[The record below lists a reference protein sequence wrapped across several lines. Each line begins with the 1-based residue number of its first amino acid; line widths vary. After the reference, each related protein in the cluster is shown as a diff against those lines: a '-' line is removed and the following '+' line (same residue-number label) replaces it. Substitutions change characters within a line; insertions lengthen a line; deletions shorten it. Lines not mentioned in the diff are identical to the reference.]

1 MEPFFETEEEF
12 LENYKPGDYERPS
25 VTVDILLFT
34 LDEVKKEKRTMEK
47 ELKLLLVKRGQHPFK
62 GCWALPGGFVGIDES
77 PEEAAKRE
85 LKEETSVD
93 NVYLE
98 QLCTYGQPE
107 RDPRMR
113 VISIAYIA
121 LAKKE
126 DILVSAGDDAQEA
139 AWFSVSKTK
148 MMDFDSDREAW
159 LLKVENESLGIHM
172 GYQVVETKKK
182 NGVLAAKEFEISLLS
197 SPKEKLAFDHSRI
210 INESLERLRG
220 KVSYTPIA
228 FNLLSEEFTMY
239 EIQSAYETLL
249 GRPVWKSNFRKEMDQ
264 YVVDTGKMTEK
275 GYKGLSLRPAKLFRY
290 RQEESE

>member
-1 MEPFFETEEEF
+1 MNKQYDTEEEY
-12 LENYKPGDYERPS
+12 LKHYKPGDYARPS
-25 VTVDILLFT
+25 VTADILLFT

-47 ELKLLLVKRGQHPFK
+47 ELKLLLVKRGQHPFR

-77 PEEAAKRE
+77 PEEAARRE
-85 LKEETSVD
+85 LKEETSVE

-98 QLCTYGQPE
+98 QLYTYGQPK

-126 DILVSAGDDAQEA
+126 DIKVKAGDDASEV

-148 MMDFDSDREAW
+148 MMDFDGDREAW
-159 LLKVENESLGIHM
+159 LLKIEQESLGIHM
-172 GYQVVETKKK
+172 GYQVVESKKK
-182 NGVLAAKEFEISLLS
+182 NGVLTVKEYEMQQITSG
-197 SPKEKLAFDHSRI
+197 EDKLAFDHGRI

-228 FNLLSEEFTMY
+228 FNLLSDEFTMY
-239 EIQSAYETLL
+239 EIQSTYETLL
-249 GRPVWKSNFRKEMDQ
+249 GRPVWKANFRKEMDR
-264 YVVDTGKMTEK
+264 YVADTGKMTEK

-290 RQEESE
+290 KEETI